1 MEQLFLHLLQ
11 TQALPIAFVVL
22 FIGSIIEYVFPP
34 FPGDTVFLFGAF
46 LAGRGLLPIW
56 LVFLSGSLGS
66 LAGSLSIYWLGRSK
80 GRDYFIRKNFSFFS
94 ADKVR
99 TLEDRFA
106 RWGGIIISANRF
118 APGFRP
124 FFFVAAG
131 IARMPLFSVAAYS
144 IASIAAWNLGIFY
157 LGYHVGQQWEE
168 MKSFV
173 RLYSTIVIAFITA
186 VIIIYVVVRVI
197 GERRKKNPPPGAGKG
212 V

>member
-1 MEQLFLHLLQ
+1 MEQPFIHLLQ

-22 FIGSIIEYVFPP
+22 FFGSIIEYVFPP

-46 LAGRGLLPIW
+46 LAGRGLLPVW

-66 LAGSLSIYWLGRSK
+66 FAGSLALYGLGKTR
-80 GRDYFIRKNFSFFS
+80 GRDYFIKKNFSFFS
-94 ADKVR
+94 AERVR

-106 RWGGIIISANRF
+106 RWGGIIISVNRF

-131 IARMPLFSVAAYS
+131 LARMSLLPVAVYS
-144 IASIAAWNLGIFY
+144 LISITAWNFGIFY
-157 LGYHVGQQWEE
+157 LGFLMGQQWEK
-168 MKSFV
+168 MKQFV
-173 RLYSTIVIAFITA
+173 RVYSLVVFIFITA
-186 VIIIYVVVRVI
+186 AIVVYIVVKVVAA
-197 GERRKKNPPPGAGKG
+197 RRKKGAPGQGKE

>member
-11 TQALPIAFVVL
+11 TQALPIAFVIL
-22 FIGSIIEYVFPP
+22 FFGSIIEYIFPP

-66 LAGSLSIYWLGRSK
+66 LAGSLSIYWLGKSK

-99 TLEDRFA
+99 ALEDRFA

-131 IARMPLFSVAAYS
+131 IARMPLFPVAAYS
-144 IASIAAWNLGIFY
+144 IASIAAWNFGIFY
-157 LGYHVGQQWEE
+157 LGYRVGQQWEE
-168 MKSFV
+168 MRSFV
-173 RLYSTIVIAFITA
+173 HVYSTVVIAFITA
-186 VIIIYVVVRVI
+186 VIVIYVVARI
-197 GERRKKNPPPGAGKG
+197 AARRSENRPPGGGKG
-212 V
+212 G